1 MMSLTVTFW
10 MYVITFAVVG
20 AMRGWVKE
28 LLVVFSVILCL
39 FLINVLDTFT
49 PVFRVLA
56 GSPISLFWVK
66 TILLLVLTFF
76 GYQSPN
82 IPKIA
87 STGKLAR
94 DRLQDVLLGFVL
106 GAINGFFVFGT
117 IWYFLDS
124 AGYPFSF
131 IYPPMDGDPLAQSA
145 YNMLPFLP
153 PNWLVPPYI
162 YFAVGLAFVFVLVV
176 FI

>member
-10 MYVITFAVVG
+10 MYVFTFAVIG

-39 FLINVLDTFT
+39 FLINVLDSFT
-49 PVFRVLA
+49 PVFRVLSGA
-56 GSPISLFWVK
+56 PATLFWVK
-66 TILLLVLTFF
+66 TILLLILTFF
-76 GYQSPN
+76 GYQTPN

-94 DRLQDVLLGFVL
+94 ERLQDILLGFVL
-106 GAINGFFVFGT
+106 GALNGFFVFGT
-117 IWYFLDS
+117 IWYFLDQ
-124 AGYPFSF
+124 ANYPFPF

-145 YNMLPFLP
+145 YDMLPFLP
-153 PNWLVPPYI
+153 PAWLGSPYI

>member
-10 MYVITFAVVG
+10 MYVFTFAIIG

-39 FLINVLDTFT
+39 FLINVLDSFT

-56 GSPISLFWVK
+56 GAPATLFWVK
-66 TILLLVLTFF
+66 TILLLILTFF
-76 GYQSPN
+76 GYQTPN

-87 STGKLAR
+87 NTGKLAR
-94 DRLQDVLLGFVL
+94 ERLQDILLGFVL

-117 IWYFLDS
+117 IWYFLDK
-124 AGYPFSF
+124 ANYPFPF

-145 YNMLPFLP
+145 YDMLPFLP
-153 PNWLVPPYI
+153 PAWLGSPYI

>member
-124 AGYPFSF
+124 AGYPFAF